1 MYLYVF
7 GSYCR
12 GEIDQYSD
20 IDLLVIKDQDE
31 VLTQFDLDKFSIY
44 NLDRIQNL
52 WKEGN
57 PFAWHLYLESRL
69 IFSNGNDDVVRS
81 LGKPN
86 VYSNHINDMNKFL
99 QLYLESKNSLIETNN
114 SRDFDLSMI
123 FLALRN
129 FASCYSL
136 GHLKNPNFSRNSS
149 TAIGIDSIRISDKCY
164 SILKNSRILSTRG
177 IGKNVSEEEIAIV
190 INELEV
196 ISEWFKELIKKTHE

>member
-1 MYLYVF
+1 MYLYIF

-20 IDLLVIKDQDE
+20 IDLLVIKDKDE
-31 VLTQFDLDKFSIY
+31 ILPQFDLDKYSIY

-52 WKEGN
+52 WDEGN
-57 PFAWHLYLESRL
+57 PFAWHLFLESKL
-69 IFSNGNDDVVRS
+69 IFSNDNKDVVRS

-86 VYSNHINDMNKFL
+86 IYSNHTNDMNKFL
-99 QLYLESKNSLIETNN
+99 KLYLESKNSLIRTND

-136 GHLKNPNFSRNSS
+136 GYLKNPNFSRNSS
-149 TAIGIDSIRISDKCY
+149 IEIGIDSIKISDECY

-177 IGKNVSEEEIAIV
+177 IGKNVSDEEVAIV

-196 ISEWFKELIKKTHE
+196 ISEWFKKLITKTHE